1 MKRILI
7 LFSVAG
13 LLTSCSATR
22 SAFPTESLVRDS
34 GGIRTE
40 VLFYPDSTS
49 GNTQYLRLQL
59 TRTTDSVVIFYL
71 PVRNDDAFAQISIQ
85 TPPDRYRKTWTSQ
98 PDLMFTL
105 QKDTARFRFGLTGWE
120 EQTWITHDEWRMNRL
135 LIQFNLPASVTDG
148 VFSVGYRMLQFN
160 ETPRDQIHLS
170 SLAFRDEF
178 PTGKLNL
185 VIQNRKLVSVSQVK
199 RD

>member
-7 LFSVAG
+7 LLSAAG

-22 SAFPTESLVRDS
+22 SAYSPESLVRDS

-59 TRTTDSVVIFYL
+59 TRTSDSVVIFYL
-71 PVRNDDAFAQISIQ
+71 PVRNDEAFAQISIQ
-85 TPPDRYRKTWTSQ
+85 SPPDRYRKNWTSQ
-98 PDLMFTL
+98 PDLMFTT
-105 QKDTARFRFGLTGWE
+105 QKDTSRVRFGLQGWE
-120 EQTWITHDEWRMNRL
+120 EQTWITRDEWRMNRL
-135 LIQFNLPASVTDG
+135 LLQFNLPASVTDG

-160 ETPRDQIHLS
+160 ETPRDKIHLS
-170 SLAFRDEF
+170 SLAFRDDY

-185 VIQNRKLVSVSQVK
+185 VIQNQKLVSVSQAK